1 VTAAPAMP
9 VPRPPIAAPSPIITA
24 NTVTSEKATID
35 VTPAWFEPIKP
46 VSPDKIRLPASYNK
60 NSPTDVRTYNCLA
73 TYRSMTEKTGKID
86 FVAKPFTSAVD
97 NTETLVVVLNELAN
111 QLGTRLTFTN
121 ADFKYNDSDYRTAC
135 GVTNL
140 GSIHSFLASEGQCQ
154 TAKFDLHL
162 KLDYD
167 QITASPETL
176 KNFVLRS
183 INDIS
188 SIAGCNKEFVRVF
201 GVSRASSLLVGFG
214 ITAPQLEETK
224 RTAELVKEK
233 LNKPSTRK
241 RKDIFQYMFQEQYDY
256 KLEPALTFLQLQ
268 KSDFEPSHNRDY
280 PKAGTDRRGGHPYYF
295 PQGWYRHAL
304 KVVDKYPQDR
314 LWLGMENLPGEWAV
328 AYHGTSSGGVRSI
341 TNKGLLHEAVIRD
354 VCKNEAKQQN
364 STIPNVKGLYVAT
377 HCEGGASDYAN
388 AFEVKDSTGAKKEYK
403 VVFQCRVQPGKFTVH
418 KSPVK
423 VGMAWRVFDEKA
435 IRPYGLLLKVQNRR
449 K

>member
-1 VTAAPAMP
+1 
-9 VPRPPIAAPSPIITA
+9 
-24 NTVTSEKATID
+24 
-35 VTPAWFEPIKP
+35 VTPAWYEPIKLVP
-46 VSPDKIRLPASYNK
+46 PDKILLPASYNK
-60 NSPTDVRTYNCLA
+60 NSPIDVRTYNCLA
-73 TYRSMTEKTGKID
+73 TYRSMMEKTENID

-97 NTETLVVVLNELAN
+97 DAETLVVVLNELAN

-121 ADFKYNDSDYRTAC
+121 TDFKYNDSDYRTAC

-176 KNFVLRS
+176 KNFVLTA

-201 GVSRASSLLVGFG
+201 GVSRASSLLMGFG
-214 ITAPQLEETK
+214 ITTPQLEETK
-224 RTAELVKEK
+224 RTAEFVKEK

-241 RKDIFQYMFQEQYDY
+241 RQDIFQYMFQEHYDY

-280 PKAGTDRRGGHPYYF
+280 PVAGEMTRGGLPYYL

-304 KVVDKYPQDR
+304 KVVDKYPDDK
-314 LWLGMENLPGEWAV
+314 LWLGMANLPGEWAV
-328 AYHGTSSGGVRSI
+328 AYHGTSSSAVRGI
-341 TNKGLLHEAVIRD
+341 TDKGLLHELVTHD
-354 VCKNEAKQQN
+354 ECKNEAKQQN
-364 STIPNVKGLYVAT
+364 PSIPDVKGLYVAT
-377 HCEGGASDYAN
+377 HCDGGAALYSSPYN
-388 AFEVKDSTGAKKEYK
+388 VKDSIGEDKEYQA
-403 VVFQCRVQPGKFTVH
+403 VFQCRVEPGKFTEH
-418 KSPVK
+418 STPVK
-423 VGMAWRVFDEKA
+423 IGKAWRVFDEKA
-435 IRPYGLLLKVQNRR
+435 IRPYGVLL
-449 K
+449 